1 MKDKKIVLVS
11 GHIESGKS
19 SLAKSLEQIFEF
31 FNLKTGAYLREH
43 IKLSDRPI
51 DLDGLRTLARQ
62 LDDGTH
68 GKWIL
73 DAILKAIHSNG
84 GHYHIVI
91 DAVRS
96 LDQIRHVRERFGLR
110 VIHVHLVKP
119 SPIGEDNQMNNE
131 IAELRKDSDLCIDT
145 TLADDQDILV
155 RVASRL
161 QLYAPPSLKCVDVVV
176 GGQYG
181 SEGKGQIAA
190 YLAKNYDVLM
200 RVGGP
205 NAGHKVRSES
215 GEYTYHHLPSG
226 CRDTKAE
233 ILIGPGAVVNPD
245 KLLAEINDCHLDPG
259 RIFIDPQ
266 VMTIIQSD
274 IDTEKNLV
282 QSIGSTGQGVGAAT
296 ANKIMGRL
304 DSKTPL
310 ARNHEKLSSYLG
322 RSYERLE
329 RAYAIKS
336 SVLLEGTQGSGL
348 SLHHG
353 HYPHVTSRD
362 TNVAGCLA
370 EAGISPARV
379 RRTIMV
385 VRSYPIRVA
394 NPSASGTS
402 GFLKKEIS
410 FEIIAKRSG
419 LNANELVQAEKTSTT
434 NRDRRVA
441 EFDWEQFR
449 HACALNSPTD
459 IVLTFADY
467 IKAENR
473 TAQRFEQL
481 TQDTLCFIE
490 ELERVAHAPVSLI
503 STRFGARAIIDRR
516 DWW

>member
-19 SLAKSLEQIFEF
+19 SLAKSLEQRFEF

-43 IKLSDRPI
+43 IKLSDRAI
-51 DLDGLRTLARQ
+51 DLDSLRTLARH
-62 LDDGTH
+62 LDEGTH

-84 GHYHIVI
+84 GHYHIVV
-91 DAVRS
+91 DAVRR

-110 VIHVHLVKP
+110 VIHVHLVK
-119 SPIGEDNQMNNE
+119 SGPIENDAQTDNDTTD
-131 IAELRKDSDLCIDT
+131 LCKDSDLCIDT
-145 TLADDQDILV
+145 KLADDRDIFV

-245 KLLAEINDCHLDPG
+245 NLLTEISDCRLDPG
-259 RIFIDPQ
+259 RVFVDPQ
-266 VMTIIQSD
+266 AMTIAQSD
-274 IDTEKNLV
+274 IEQEQTLV
-282 QSIGSTGQGVGAAT
+282 QSIGSTGQGVGSAT
-296 ANKIMGRL
+296 ARKIMDRN
-304 DSKTPL
+304 SESTL
-310 ARNHEKLSSYLG
+310 ARSHEKLSSYLG

-329 RAYAIKS
+329 RAYAKKFSI
-336 SVLLEGTQGSGL
+336 LLEGTQGSGL

-353 HYPHVTSRD
+353 HYPNVTSRD

-370 EAGISPARV
+370 EAGISPAQV

-394 NPSASGTS
+394 NPPTGGTS

-419 LNANELVQAEKTSTT
+419 LDANELVRAEKTSTT
-434 NRDRRVA
+434 KRNRRVA

-467 IKAENR
+467 INAENR

-481 TQDTLCFIE
+481 TKETLCFIE